1 MVRVLPPP
9 PIQGIGFAAGF
20 TMQVEMR
27 DNSYDFVKLGNIVD
41 TIAGECRARNRRCG
55 WC

>member
-1 MVRVLPPP
+1 MRVLPPP

-20 TMQVEMR
+20 TMQIEMR
-27 DNSYDFVKLGNIVD
+27 DNSFDFAKLGSIVD
-41 TIAGECRARNRRCG
+41 TMLANASLAVERCG